1 MPSAPFY
8 GQIPGAGTSFSS
20 SHLLVR
26 TKLTLFAYTVDG
38 SPKCGSCWK
47 LQYCDQPP
55 VYMIAV
61 DDAAIIQLGGDAFK
75 KFAGAE
81 GAKKG
86 SVNATAVEVD
96 PSFCGLC

>member
-1 MPSAPFY
+1 MVRSPVPVRPSRPLTCY
-8 GQIPGAGTSFSS
+8 
-20 SHLLVR
+20 LLVR
-26 TKLTLFAYTVDG
+26 TKLTHLSRHAVDG

-61 DDAAIIQLGGDAFK
+61 DNAAIIQLGKPAFD
-75 KFAGAE
+75 KFAGEE
-81 GAKKG
+81 GAKRG